1 MKKKMMMMMM
11 NMNTKKKKTKKSQ
24 KSKMRKIEKKL
35 FQTDQKATLSTG
47 TVCHDVL

>member
-1 MKKKMMMMMM
+1 MKKKMMMMM
-11 NMNTKKKKTKKSQ
+11 NMNTKKKKTK

>member
-1 MKKKMMMMMM
+1 MKKKKMMMMM
-11 NMNTKKKKTKKSQ
+11 NMNTKKKKTK